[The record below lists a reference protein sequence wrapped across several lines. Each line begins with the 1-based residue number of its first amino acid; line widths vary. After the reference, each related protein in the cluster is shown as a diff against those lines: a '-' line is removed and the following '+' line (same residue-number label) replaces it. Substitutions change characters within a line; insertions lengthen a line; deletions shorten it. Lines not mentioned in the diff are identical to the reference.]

1 MVKKSQKNYITR
13 IIALI
18 LAGLLICLIAI
29 GTILLSWPQND
40 IETKIKVNIPKG
52 STLAQITDL
61 LAEKNI
67 VTNKNIFI
75 TTASLMGYNNKIPA
89 GIFAL
94 KNANNNY
101 RIVKQLVRG
110 NPEMIKVTLLEG
122 WTISQVSKAI
132 SESMNLSSEILSS
145 LCYDEQFIIELGLEE
160 KSLEGY
166 LFPDTYLFLESE
178 NDPKEILK
186 QIVSEFNEVYKDNLR
201 QRTEQIGLSINEVL
215 TLASIIEGE
224 AIFDSERAII
234 ASVYHNRLKKRMR
247 LQADPTIQYII
258 KDGPRRLSLSDL
270 KIDSPYNTYLYSGL
284 PPGPIGNPGKA
295 SILAVLYP
303 DDNDYLFFVARGD
316 GYHTFT
322 RTIDEHNR
330 AKREFQKVRRL
341 ASQG

>member
-1 MVKKSQKNYITR
+1 MVNKSPKNNITR
-13 IIALI
+13 IVTLI
-18 LAGLLICLIAI
+18 FTGLIICFIAI
-29 GTILLSWPQND
+29 GTILLLWPQND
-40 IETKIKVNIPKG
+40 IDTKIKINIPKG
-52 STLAQITDL
+52 STLTQITDI

-67 VTNKNIFI
+67 VTNKNIFM
-75 TTASLMGYNNKIPA
+75 TATGLMGYSDKVPA

-101 RIVKQLVRG
+101 RIIKQLVKG

-122 WTISQVSKAI
+122 WTISQVTEEI

-145 LCYDEQFIIELGLEE
+145 LCYDEQFINELGLGV

-178 NDPKEILK
+178 NDPKEILR
-186 QIVSEFNEVYKDNLR
+186 QIVSEFNEVYKDDLR
-201 QRTEQIGLSINEVL
+201 ERTEQIGLSVIEVL

-224 AIFDSERAII
+224 AIYDSERAII

-258 KDGPRRLSLSDL
+258 KDGPRRLSLTDL

-303 DDNDYLFFVARGD
+303 DENDYLFFVARGD

-322 RTIDEHNR
+322 RTIDEHNQ

-341 ASQG
+341 AARG

>member
-122 WTISQVSKAI
+122 WTISQVSQAI

-178 NDPKEILK
+178 NDPKEILR
-186 QIVSEFNEVYKDNLR
+186 QIISEFNEVYKENLR
-201 QRTEQIGLSINEVL
+201 ERTEQIGLTINEVL

-224 AIFDSERAII
+224 AIFDVERAII

-322 RTIDEHNR
+322 RTIDEHNQ